1 MQTTFEKNIDWLTNK
16 ISSKIEYFT
25 DNREVAIGLLNK
37 YPQSKTNL
45 VSKLFYKPQDGILNA
60 KLGFNKNVIGDMNK
74 TIALKTKIRTSI
86 IGFLDHCKAL
96 KQNGLITTAI
106 AEELK
111 ETLSKEEIELLVY
124 HLKR

>member
-1 MQTTFEKNIDWLTNK
+1 MQTTFEKNIELLTKK
-16 ISSKIEYFT
+16 ISSKIEYFIS
-25 DNREVAIGLLNK
+25 NRETAIELLNK

-86 IGFLDHCKAL
+86 IEFSDHCKAS

-106 AEELK
+106 AEEIK
-111 ETLSKEEIELLVY
+111 ETLSKEEIEQLIF